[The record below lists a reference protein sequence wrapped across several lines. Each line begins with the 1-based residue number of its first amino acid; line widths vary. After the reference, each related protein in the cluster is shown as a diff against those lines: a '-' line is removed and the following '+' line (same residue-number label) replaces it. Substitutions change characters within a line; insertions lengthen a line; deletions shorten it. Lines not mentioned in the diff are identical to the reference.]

1 MARLTAYARA
11 NRGRSPG
18 EHPLSGGNDQMFE
31 RRKNYLQRMRDRYA
45 QVRNSVLERLGWSD
59 VIS

>member
-1 MARLTAYARA
+1 
-11 NRGRSPG
+11 
-18 EHPLSGGNDQMFE
+18 MFQ
-31 RRKNYLQRMRDRYA
+31 RRKDFLQRMRERYA